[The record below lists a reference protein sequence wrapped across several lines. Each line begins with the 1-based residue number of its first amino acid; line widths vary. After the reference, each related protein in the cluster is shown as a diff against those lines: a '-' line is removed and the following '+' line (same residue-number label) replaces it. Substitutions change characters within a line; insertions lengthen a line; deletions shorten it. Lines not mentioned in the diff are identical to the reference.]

1 MIIKILGF
9 IDFLAAMA
17 FLMLVFGID
26 PFFQF
31 ILFCSGLLF
40 IKGLFIFS
48 GDVLSGIDLMAS
60 FLLILSIFF
69 QLPIIL
75 FYFPAFLLLSKAVV
89 SFI

>member
-9 IDFLAAMA
+9 IDFFAAMA

-26 PFFQF
+26 PFLQF

-75 FYFPAFLLLSKAVV
+75 FYFPEFLLLSKAVV